1 MNDEGFLILEE
12 SESGS
17 ERRRMRKTEV
27 SLIIPRLNS
36 GIPEIGDSSFLH
48 KFEVAEINS
57 KLQLE
62 KIPWD
67 SGSCYVILIIS
78 PLPDYNSKKDEE
90 ELVDC

>member
-36 GIPEIGDSSFLH
+36 GIPEIGGLF
-48 KFEVAEINS
+48 FFAQV
-57 KLQLE
+57 
-62 KIPWD
+62 
-67 SGSCYVILIIS
+67 
-78 PLPDYNSKKDEE
+78 
-90 ELVDC
+90 